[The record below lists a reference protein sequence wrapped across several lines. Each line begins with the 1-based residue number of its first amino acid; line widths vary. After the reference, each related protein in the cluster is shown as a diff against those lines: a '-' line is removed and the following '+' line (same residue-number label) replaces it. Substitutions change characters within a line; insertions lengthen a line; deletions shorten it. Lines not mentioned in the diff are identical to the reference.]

1 MLKKVKK
8 EEIIKTQKEAIISY
22 EALLKESE
30 KMKDNMQQLLHKYKQ
45 SLKLIAM
52 LQSKNIELQKEVSKH
67 QVREAA
73 LLGHIKSNV
82 ISMMFQNVHEQ
93 IDERMIN

>member
-1 MLKKVKK
+1 MLNEENK
-8 EEIIKTQKEAIISY
+8 EITENQKETLQSY

-30 KMKDNMQQLLHKYKQ
+30 KMKDNMQQLLLKYKQ
-45 SLKLIAM
+45 SLKLIAT
-52 LQSKNIELQKEVSKH
+52 LQRKNIELQKEISKH

-82 ISMMFQNVHEQ
+82 ISMMFSNVHEQ